1 MAGWK
6 ELSAKADKTFEQIA
20 DSSNTLLL
28 CGLSDDYCTWFM

>member
-1 MAGWK
+1 MPGWK

-28 CGLSDDYCTWFM
+28 CGNYEEAGAIN